1 MTRVAIPSEYHAK
14 HADVA
19 GFSKGEWAELKR
31 LVDEGY
37 QRFWMKRG
45 GVPNKDFNYGRDN
58 SKKEE
63 RREGK

>member
-1 MTRVAIPSEYHAK
+1 MTRPAIPSEYQAK
-14 HADVA
+14 HADGA

-45 GVPNKDFNYGRDN
+45 GVPMAREFKLYSTKG
-58 SKKEE
+58 K